1 MDPKV
6 RDRTDKEL
14 HIRKKEFLEMCDIL
28 DKSKINYFLQSGILL
43 GAIRDN
49 DLIKW
54 DWDIE
59 ISVFSD
65 EFLPK
70 IDLIVD
76 ELKQNEFKI
85 KKINKKKKDSK
96 IDFIGECPE
105 NVTGYTIWSWNYSR
119 ISDAYWRREFSL
131 PSKFLKS
138 FSKINFLGRQFNC
151 PNNPEE
157 YLEFAYGNWRVPLR
171 STDKELYNTK
181 NYKNKK
187 KFIIISIKK
196 KFLRIIY
203 DSWKLIKNYL
213 ST

>member
-14 HIRKKEFLEMCDIL
+14 HIRKKEFLEICDIL

-85 KKINKKKKDSK
+85 KK
-96 IDFIGECPE
+96 
-105 NVTGYTIWSWNYSR
+105 
-119 ISDAYWRREFSL
+119 
-131 PSKFLKS
+131 
-138 FSKINFLGRQFNC
+138 
-151 PNNPEE
+151 
-157 YLEFAYGNWRVPLR
+157 
-171 STDKELYNTK
+171 
-181 NYKNKK
+181 
-187 KFIIISIKK
+187 
-196 KFLRIIY
+196 
-203 DSWKLIKNYL
+203 
-213 ST
+213 